1 MNINTFQTPSEHQTA
16 IVDRYWLDED
26 EREIIETDFSGFMVT
41 FSEKNAA
48 RLGLS
53 NRSVSIG
60 YVEYLLDGRVAPEDE
75 EASEQMIALMG
86 EHVGPG
92 WR

>member
-1 MNINTFQTPSEHQTA
+1 MNTNTPDTPSAAQGATA
-16 IVDRYWLDED
+16 YQFRLNED
-26 EREIIETDFSGFMVT
+26 EKQIIETDFSNLMFT
-41 FSEKNAA
+41 FSAKDAA

-53 NRSVSIG
+53 NGPVSLG
-60 YVEYLLDGRVAPEDE
+60 YIEYLLDGHVAPEDE
-75 EASEQMIALMG
+75 ETSEQMIALMD

>member
-1 MNINTFQTPSEHQTA
+1 MNTNTLQAPSEDQAA
-16 IVDRYWLDED
+16 IIDRHWLDDD
-26 EREIIETDFSGFMVT
+26 EKQIIETDFSGFMVS

-48 RLGLS
+48 LLGLS
-53 NRSVSIG
+53 NRSVSLG
-60 YVEYLLDGRVAPEDE
+60 YIEYLLDGHVAPDDE
-75 EASEQMIALMG
+75 EASEQMIALMD